1 MQKNKTASHLLL
13 LIIYS
18 LISGCSSTP
27 ETESV
32 VTPTPAR
39 QPKAV
44 AYALTLQGVPY
55 RYGKD
60 NPREGFD
67 CSGFVRHVY
76 STQGV
81 RLPRTAREM
90 ALTLPAI
97 PKYAMQSGDLVF
109 FNINGQLF
117 SHVGIYINGNQF
129 IHAPSQRT
137 GKVLVSNLTT
147 DYWQQHFS
155 GIRRPK
161 LLISK

>member
-1 MQKNKTASHLLL
+1 MQKNKTTSQLLL
-13 LIIYS
+13 FIIYS

-32 VTPTPAR
+32 VKPIPAR

-44 AYALTLQGVPY
+44 EYALTLQGAPY

-81 RLPRTAREM
+81 RLPRTAKEM
-90 ALTLPAI
+90 ALALPTI
-97 PKYAMQSGDLVF
+97 PKYAIQSGDLVF
-109 FNINGQLF
+109 FNINGQVF
-117 SHVGIYINGNQF
+117 SHVGIYINDNHF

-155 GIRRPK
+155 GARRPIYS
-161 LLISK
+161 LSK